1 MATQKKP
8 ATVFRSGSV
17 KAAVWEN
24 AGLKGPFFSATF
36 SRSYKDAEGNWRN
49 TSNFGLYELEQLMN
63 VALEAR
69 EWVLAHPPQR

>member
-24 AGLKGPFFSATF
+24 AGAKGPFFSATF
-36 SRSYKDAEGNWRN
+36 SRPYKDVEGKWRN
-49 TSNFGLYELEQLMN
+49 TSNFGLFELEALMN

-69 EWVLAHPPQR
+69 EWVLTHPPQP